1 MTDIQQRIR
10 SSFEAQGLMDTLGAR
25 LLSVRDGEVHIEL
38 PYSPRLSQQR
48 GFLHAG
54 VVTSVVDNACGFAAL
69 TKAPPECDV
78 VTAEFKVNFL
88 RPAVGERFL
97 AIGKVQNAG
106 RQLTVCTGEVRA
118 FSGGSEKVV
127 ALMQATIVT
136 IGA

>member
-118 FSGGSEKVV
+118 FSGGCEKVV